1 MKNIR
6 VFLIAVLAM
15 LLTGT
20 AFAQR
25 TKAAPGVVFYDDAF
39 EIGMPGDTPG
49 VFKLDGLKIVRA
61 AWITFSGYTGGKP
74 ARDPQ
79 VITLMEGTAT
89 KWGAPEG
96 GCTYEFKIANSP
108 APSISM
114 TKVGFCNLREGDKA
128 LFRILAM

>member
-1 MKNIR
+1 MKAIR
-6 VFLIAVLAM
+6 VM
-15 LLTGT
+15 LLAVVALLLAGN
-20 AFAQR
+20 AIAQR
-25 TKAAPGVVFYDDAF
+25 TKAAPVPVFYDDAF

-49 VFKLDGLKIVRA
+49 AFRLDGLKTVRA
-61 AWITFSGYTGGKP
+61 AWITFAGYTGGKP

-79 VITLMEGTAT
+79 VITLMEGTST

-96 GCTYEFKIANSP
+96 GCTYEFKIANGA

-114 TKVGFCNLREGDKA
+114 TKVGFCTLREGDKA

>member
-6 VFLIAVLAM
+6 VALIAVLAL
-15 LLTGT
+15 LLTG
-20 AFAQR
+20 AAYAQR
-25 TKAAPGVVFYDDAF
+25 TKAAPLPVFYDDAF

-89 KWGAPEG
+89 KWGAPDG
-96 GCTYEFKIANSP
+96 GCTYEFKIANGA

-114 TKVGFCNLREGDKA
+114 TKVGFCTLREGDKA